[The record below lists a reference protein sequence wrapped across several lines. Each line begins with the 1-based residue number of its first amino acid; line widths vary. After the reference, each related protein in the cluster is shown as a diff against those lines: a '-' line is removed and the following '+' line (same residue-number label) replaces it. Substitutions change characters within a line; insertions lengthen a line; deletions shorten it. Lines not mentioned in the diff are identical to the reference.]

1 MLFLNTPQ
9 NPTGGV
15 IDAGGLAALAELA
28 EEHDLIVIVDEIYRP
43 FNYGAPPVPSIL
55 TLPGMRERC
64 ILVDGFSKAYAMTGW
79 RLGFGLLP
87 TPLASRFALLALN
100 DHACVPA
107 FVQRAGIAALTGT
120 QDPLHA
126 MIKEFAAR
134 RQLVADRLAAIPG
147 VRIDAPAGAFY
158 AFPNVADATRAAGI
172 TCAQLATKLL
182 HEYGVALLPGTAFG
196 AAGEGH
202 LRLSF
207 ATGPRRSR
215 ARAHAGARVLH
226 LSPELAHDMS
236 VTSAATRRVTTATL
250 VTLRQRGEPAV
261 WITAYDYPTA
271 VFADRAGAD
280 VLLVGDSAAMTM
292 LGHENT
298 TSITMDEMLVFARA
312 VCRGAKRAL
321 VVGDMPFLSYQ
332 VSNARAILNAGAFVA
347 AGCGAVK
354 IEGGRRIVPRI
365 RAIADAGIAVMGHLG
380 LTPQSLGQLGGY
392 RVQGKTLAAAE
403 RLLEDT
409 IALQEAG
416 AFAVLLE
423 AIPAET
429 AAFIRERVD
438 LLVYGI
444 GAGPHVDGQLV
455 IAHDVLGSF
464 VGDIAPRFVRRYA
477 EVGSDT
483 ERAIRAYAA
492 DVRASRFPAPEHCYP
507 IDAADAAEL
516 RAARRPLIEV
526 AS

>member
-1 MLFLNTPQ
+1 
-9 NPTGGV
+9 
-15 IDAGGLAALAELA
+15 
-28 EEHDLIVIVDEIYRP
+28 
-43 FNYGAPPVPSIL
+43 
-55 TLPGMRERC
+55 
-64 ILVDGFSKAYAMTGW
+64 
-79 RLGFGLLP
+79 
-87 TPLASRFALLALN
+87 
-100 DHACVPA
+100 
-107 FVQRAGIAALTGT
+107 
-120 QDPLHA
+120 
-126 MIKEFAAR
+126 
-134 RQLVADRLAAIPG
+134 
-147 VRIDAPAGAFY
+147 
-158 AFPNVADATRAAGI
+158 
-172 TCAQLATKLL
+172 
-182 HEYGVALLPGTAFG
+182 
-196 AAGEGH
+196 
-202 LRLSF
+202 
-207 ATGPRRSR
+207 
-215 ARAHAGARVLH
+215 
-226 LSPELAHDMS
+226 MS
-236 VTSAATRRVTTATL
+236 VVAAPTRRVTTATL
-250 VTLRQRGEPAV
+250 SALRQRNEPAV

-298 TSITMDEMLVFARA
+298 TSITMDEMLVFTRA
-312 VCRGAKRAL
+312 VCRGAKRAF

-354 IEGGRRIVPRI
+354 IEGGRRVVPRV

-392 RVQGKTLAAAE
+392 RVQGKTLAAAQL
-403 RLLEDT
+403 LLEDT
-409 IALQEAG
+409 LALQEAG

-429 AAFIRERVD
+429 ALFIRERVD

-477 EVGSDT
+477 EVGANT
-483 ERAIRAYAA
+483 EQAIRAYSA
-492 DVRASRFPAPEHCYP
+492 DVRAGRFPAPEHCYP
-507 IDAADAAEL
+507 IDELDAAEL
-516 RAARRPLIEV
+516 RAASRPRIEV

>member
-1 MLFLNTPQ
+1 MSH
-9 NPTGGV
+9 
-15 IDAGGLAALAELA
+15 AS
-28 EEHDLIVIVDEIYRP
+28 
-43 FNYGAPPVPSIL
+43 AP
-55 TLPGMRERC
+55 
-64 ILVDGFSKAYAMTGW
+64 
-79 RLGFGLLP
+79 
-87 TPLASRFALLALN
+87 
-100 DHACVPA
+100 
-107 FVQRAGIAALTGT
+107 
-120 QDPLHA
+120 
-126 MIKEFAAR
+126 
-134 RQLVADRLAAIPG
+134 
-147 VRIDAPAGAFY
+147 
-158 AFPNVADATRAAGI
+158 
-172 TCAQLATKLL
+172 
-182 HEYGVALLPGTAFG
+182 
-196 AAGEGH
+196 
-202 LRLSF
+202 
-207 ATGPRRSR
+207 
-215 ARAHAGARVLH
+215 
-226 LSPELAHDMS
+226 
-236 VTSAATRRVTTATL
+236 TRRVTTATL
-250 VTLRQRGEPAV
+250 AALRERGEPAV

-280 VLLVGDSAAMTM
+280 VLLVGDSAAMTI

-332 VSNARAILNAGAFVA
+332 TSNARAILNAGAFVA
-347 AGCGAVK
+347 VGCAAVK
-354 IEGGRRIVPRI
+354 LEGGRRVAPRV

-392 RVQGKTLAAAE
+392 RVQGKTLAAAQ
-403 RLLEDT
+403 RLLDDT
-409 IALQEAG
+409 LALQEAG

-423 AIPAET
+423 AIPAAT

-477 EVGSDT
+477 EVGAQT
-483 ERAIRAYAA
+483 EQAIRAYAA

-507 IDAADAAEL
+507 IDDEDAADL
-516 RAARRPLIEV
+516 RAALRPLIEV

>member
-1 MLFLNTPQ
+1 
-9 NPTGGV
+9 
-15 IDAGGLAALAELA
+15 
-28 EEHDLIVIVDEIYRP
+28 
-43 FNYGAPPVPSIL
+43 
-55 TLPGMRERC
+55 
-64 ILVDGFSKAYAMTGW
+64 
-79 RLGFGLLP
+79 
-87 TPLASRFALLALN
+87 
-100 DHACVPA
+100 
-107 FVQRAGIAALTGT
+107 
-120 QDPLHA
+120 
-126 MIKEFAAR
+126 
-134 RQLVADRLAAIPG
+134 
-147 VRIDAPAGAFY
+147 
-158 AFPNVADATRAAGI
+158 
-172 TCAQLATKLL
+172 
-182 HEYGVALLPGTAFG
+182 
-196 AAGEGH
+196 
-202 LRLSF
+202 
-207 ATGPRRSR
+207 
-215 ARAHAGARVLH
+215 
-226 LSPELAHDMS
+226 MS
-236 VTSAATRRVTTATL
+236 VAAAPTRRVTTATL
-250 VTLRQRGEPAV
+250 TALRQRGEPAV

-298 TSITMDEMLVFARA
+298 TSITMDEMLVFTRA
-312 VCRGAKRAL
+312 VCRGAKRTL

-354 IEGGRRIVPRI
+354 IEGGRRVAPRV
-365 RAIADAGIAVMGHLG
+365 RALADAGIAVMGHLG

-392 RVQGKTLAAAE
+392 RVQGKTLAAAQL
-403 RLLEDT
+403 LLEDT
-409 IALQEAG
+409 LALQEAG

-429 AAFIRERVD
+429 ALFIRERVD

-477 EVGSDT
+477 EVGAAT
-483 ERAIRAYAA
+483 EQAIRAYAA

-507 IDAADAAEL
+507 IDDEDAAEL
-516 RAARRPLIEV
+516 SAATRPRIEV

>member
-1 MLFLNTPQ
+1 MSH
-9 NPTGGV
+9 
-15 IDAGGLAALAELA
+15 AS
-28 EEHDLIVIVDEIYRP
+28 
-43 FNYGAPPVPSIL
+43 AP
-55 TLPGMRERC
+55 
-64 ILVDGFSKAYAMTGW
+64 
-79 RLGFGLLP
+79 
-87 TPLASRFALLALN
+87 
-100 DHACVPA
+100 
-107 FVQRAGIAALTGT
+107 
-120 QDPLHA
+120 
-126 MIKEFAAR
+126 
-134 RQLVADRLAAIPG
+134 
-147 VRIDAPAGAFY
+147 
-158 AFPNVADATRAAGI
+158 
-172 TCAQLATKLL
+172 
-182 HEYGVALLPGTAFG
+182 
-196 AAGEGH
+196 
-202 LRLSF
+202 
-207 ATGPRRSR
+207 
-215 ARAHAGARVLH
+215 
-226 LSPELAHDMS
+226 
-236 VTSAATRRVTTATL
+236 TRRVTTATL
-250 VTLRQRGEPAV
+250 AALRERGEPAV

-298 TSITMDEMLVFARA
+298 TSITMDEMLVFTRA

-332 VSNARAILNAGAFVA
+332 TSNARAILNAGAFVA
-347 AGCGAVK
+347 AGCGAIK
-354 IEGGRRIVPRI
+354 LEGGRRIVPRV

-392 RVQGKTLAAAE
+392 RVQGKTLAAAQ
-403 RLLEDT
+403 RLLDDAL
-409 IALQEAG
+409 ALQDAG

-429 AAFIRERVD
+429 SAFIRERVD

-477 EVGSDT
+477 DVGPVT
-483 ERAIRAYAA
+483 EQAIRAYAA

-507 IDAADAAEL
+507 IDDEDAAEL
-516 RAARRPLIEV
+516 RAALRPRIEV